1 MHARGGPQLHAAC
14 VAAITTLLSRGAWE
28 GLGRGGGVCG
38 KQGGG
43 EQDWVRD
50 GGGGGGGLRVLE
62 RKWKSSGAQG
72 KIEQGRV
79 KEKHKSGNSKVGGV
93 AGRGERGEVS

>member
-1 MHARGGPQLHAAC
+1 MASFKEGG
-14 VAAITTLLSRGAWE
+14 SRIGS
-28 GLGRGGGVCG
+28 GTG
-38 KQGGG
+38 QG
-43 EQDWVRD
+43 E
-50 GGGGGGGLRVLE
+50 GGLRVLE

-79 KEKHKSGNSKVGGV
+79 KEKHKSGKSKVGGV